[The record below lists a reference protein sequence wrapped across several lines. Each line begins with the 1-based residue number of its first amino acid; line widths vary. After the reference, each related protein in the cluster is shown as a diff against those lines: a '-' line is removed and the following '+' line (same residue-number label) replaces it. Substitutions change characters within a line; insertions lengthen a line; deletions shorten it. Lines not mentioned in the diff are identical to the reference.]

1 MVKEDLIRI
10 TPLEQTPDC
19 PTCGGNGIE
28 PVILFQGIHTL
39 VKSKCNNC
47 NVHFFQTLPVGHDLL
62 FPMTFIERDKKIVT
76 KERAKWLSQ
85 PLVKA
90 LFEGACVRLKVSR
103 DIHSQKSEAI
113 ILNCLDNCFGH
124 VFAKLWNASILQ
136 EKYPDQSIIVFIPA
150 SMRWLIPAGI
160 SEIWAFDHSLSELDK
175 FLTGLD
181 EEVKQNLLP
190 RFENVWMSKAYTHL
204 DLARVDLKAMLRTD
218 RFDLASF
225 DITPT
230 TITFVVREDRF
241 WHSSAFEF
249 FLFKVFVKLR
259 LSKNIFVWRQNNL
272 ISRLA
277 DLIKKELG
285 NARFHAT
292 GLGKSGRLSSLITD
306 KRKINLTK
314 EDELEWCDIYSKSHV
329 VIGVHGSNMMI
340 PTALAAG
347 FIEVLPR
354 HKLRHIAEDTLVN
367 YSSRYTIFLGRHVDH
382 FVRPRLLADHVV
394 NIIRFFPYLYRNT
407 EQRT

>member
-1 MVKEDLIRI
+1 MVKEELVRI
-10 TPLEQTPDC
+10 KPLEATPDC
-19 PTCGGNGIE
+19 PTCGGDGIE

-39 VKSKCNNC
+39 VKSKCNSC
-47 NVHFFQTLPVGHDLL
+47 NVGFFQTLPVGHDLL
-62 FPMTFIERDKKIVT
+62 FPMRFSEHDKKIVT
-76 KERAKWLSQ
+76 NERATWLSQ
-85 PLVKA
+85 PLAKA
-90 LFEGACVRLKVSR
+90 LFEGACVNVKINRE
-103 DIHSQKSEAI
+103 IHRQMREAI

-124 VFAKLWNASILQ
+124 VFAKLWNASVLQ
-136 EKYPDQSIIVFIPA
+136 EKYPDHSIIVFIPA
-150 SMRWLIPAGI
+150 SMRWLVPAGI
-160 SEIWAFDHSLSELDK
+160 SEIWSLNHSLSELDK

-204 DLARVDLKAMLRTD
+204 DLSRVDLKAMLKTD

-225 DITPT
+225 DMNPP
-230 TITFVVREDRF
+230 TITFVLREDRF

-259 LSKNIFVWRQNNL
+259 LSKNIFVWRQNHL
-272 ISRLA
+272 INRLT
-277 DLIKKELG
+277 DLINKELD
-285 NARFHAT
+285 NTRFHAT
-292 GLGKSGRLSSLITD
+292 GLGKSGRLSWRITD
-306 KRKINLTK
+306 KRKIDLTM
-314 EDELEWCDIYSKSHV
+314 EDELEWCGIYSRSHV

-354 HKLRHIAEDTLVN
+354 HKLRHIAEDTMMN

-382 FVRPRLLADHVV
+382 FVRPQHLADHVV
-394 NIIRFFPYLYRNT
+394 NMIRFFPYLYRNT

>member
-10 TPLEQTPDC
+10 KPLEGTPDC
-19 PTCGGNGIE
+19 PTCGGDGIE

-62 FPMTFIERDKKIVT
+62 FPMRFNEHDKKLVT
-76 KERAKWLSQ
+76 NDGAKWLSQ
-85 PLVKA
+85 PLLKA
-90 LFEGACVRLKVSR
+90 LFEGATVKVKINR
-103 DIHSQKSEAI
+103 EIQTQKREAI

-124 VFAKLWNASILQ
+124 VFAKLWNASVLQ
-136 EKYPDQSIIVFIPA
+136 KTYPDQSIIVFIPS
-150 SMRWLIPAGI
+150 SMRWLVPAGI
-160 SEIWAFDHSLSELDK
+160 CEIWSFNHSLSDLDK

-204 DLARVDLKAMLRTD
+204 DLSRVDLKPMLRND
-218 RFDLASF
+218 RFDLARF
-225 DITPT
+225 DIIPS
-230 TITFVVREDRF
+230 TITFVLREDRF
-241 WHSSAFEF
+241 WHSTALEF

-259 LSKNIFVWRQNNL
+259 LSKDIFVRRQNHL
-272 ISRLA
+272 INRLA
-277 DLIKKELG
+277 ALINKELD
-285 NARFHAT
+285 NTRFYAT
-292 GLGKSGRLSSLITD
+292 GLGKSGRFSSLITD
-306 KRKINLTK
+306 KRKINLTR
-314 EDELEWCDIYSKSHV
+314 EDEEEWCRIYSTSHV

-354 HKLRHIAEDTLVN
+354 QKLRHIAEDTLIN
-367 YSSRYTIFLGRHVDH
+367 YSSRYTLFLGRHVDH
-382 FVRPRLLADHVV
+382 FVTPQLVAGHVV
-394 NIIRFFPYLYRNT
+394 SMIRHFPYLYKNT